1 MIKRIFL
8 SAALAT
14 AVTSMAAGARA
25 QPASAPRGQ
34 LLYET
39 HCIACHSTQMHWRDQ
54 RLVTDWPGLLAQV
67 RRWQAT
73 AHLAW
78 SDDDIEAVAQH
89 LNDRIYRLPRPER
102 RAGTG
107 AAGGG

>member
-1 MIKRIFL
+1 MINRIVL
-8 SAALAT
+8 AAALTT
-14 AVTSMAAGARA
+14 ALGGAWA
-25 QPASAPRGQ
+25 QPASALRGQ

-39 HCIACHSTQMHWRDQ
+39 HCITCHNTKMHWRDQ

-73 AHLAW
+73 AHLDW
-78 SDDDIEAVAQH
+78 SDADIEAVAQH

-107 AAGGG
+107 AADGG